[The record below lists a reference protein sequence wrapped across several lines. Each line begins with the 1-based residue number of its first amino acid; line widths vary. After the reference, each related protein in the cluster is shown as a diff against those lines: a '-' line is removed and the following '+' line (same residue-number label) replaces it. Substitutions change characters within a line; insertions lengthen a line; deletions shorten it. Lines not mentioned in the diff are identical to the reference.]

1 MSGIDVFITA
11 WLVISVLTAAGVTY
25 DAFRNQPAIIPIM
38 KVAWGLIT
46 LYMGP
51 IGAILYLTSCREPS
65 PGTHERYVAPQW
77 KQTAGSTVHCV
88 AGDAIGIGIVA
99 AILSVFAVRWWWE
112 FTLEYVAAF
121 ITGWLLF
128 QAVAMGRMM
137 GGFRA
142 ALKGA
147 FVAEALSLTAMVA
160 GMFPTMF
167 WLMGMSHEGD
177 SGTRVGPDEV
187 QFWGAMSAAIIVGFV
202 VTYPVNWWLV
212 ASGRKHGMASS
223 MSMGHGGHAPHPG
236 HGMPREDE
244 QQRVAE
250 LA

>member
-1 MSGIDVFITA
+1 MSGIDVFIA
-11 WLVISVLTAAGVTY
+11 GWLVVSVLTAAGVTY
-25 DAFRNQPAIIPIM
+25 DAVRNQPAIIPIM

-65 PGTHERYVAPQW
+65 PGTHERYVAAQW
-77 KQTAGSTVHCV
+77 KQTIGSAVHCV
-88 AGDAIGIGIVA
+88 AGDAIGIAIVA
-99 AILSVFAVRWWWE
+99 AILSFVEVRWWWE
-112 FTLEYVAAF
+112 FSLEYVAAF

-137 GGFRA
+137 GGFRK
-142 ALKGA
+142 ALTGA
-147 FVAEALSLTAMVA
+147 FVAEAISLTAMVA

-167 WLMGMSHEGD
+167 WLMGMSHEGH
-177 SGTRVGPDEV
+177 SGTRVGPGDV
-187 QFWGAMSAAIIVGFV
+187 QFWGAMSAAVMVGLL

-236 HGMPREDE
+236 HGMPAEDPE
-244 QQRVAE
+244 GAP
-250 LA
+250 A